1 MFDSKLPIPT
11 DHYFKFCA
19 LFGLLLMITIIAS
32 FTYLHQTTNAMLFDT
47 VIGLEELK
55 AKENKTVVDTKKIEV
70 QEARIRIA
78 VEDKSTYNQ
87 VLGAALGCAI
97 AIAIYGLAGWR
108 YKLQPKQDRLLD
120 LQIEKAEQDLKKP
133 DRLPFRGPK
142 R

>member
-19 LFGLLLMITIIAS
+19 LFGLFLMITIIAA

-55 AKENKTVVDTKKIEV
+55 AKEKPSVADTKKIEV
-70 QEARIRIA
+70 QEAKIKIA
-78 VEDKSTYNQ
+78 VEDKRNYNQ
-87 VLGAALGCAI
+87 ILGASFGCAI

-108 YKLQPKQDRLLD
+108 YKLQPKYDKLLD
-120 LQIEKAEQDLKKP
+120 LQIQKAEQDLKKP
-133 DRLPFRGPK
+133 ERVPFRGPK
-142 R
+142 